1 MKQLRLILVIIL
13 SACWIGSWA
22 KGEQTITIN
31 GLTIGKSAKK
41 ITFSGEK
48 AMITYADGS
57 KQTENMG
64 LIQLAFTY
72 STNGG
77 IKKIETTGQKLVDTR
92 VYNLNGQY
100 VGTTLN
106 GLSKGVYIVNGK
118 KVVVK

>member
-13 SACWIGSWA
+13 LACWVGSWA
-22 KGEQTITIN
+22 KGKQTITIN

-64 LIQLAFTY
+64 FSFLLPILRMAALRTLKLLAK
-72 STNGG
+72 SW
-77 IKKIETTGQKLVDTR
+77 
-92 VYNLNGQY
+92 
-100 VGTTLN
+100 
-106 GLSKGVYIVNGK
+106 
-118 KVVVK
+118 

>member
-13 SACWIGSWA
+13 SACWVGSWA

-48 AMITYADGS
+48 AMIVYADGS
-57 KQTENMG
+57 KQIENMG
-64 LIQLAFTY
+64 LIQLSFTY

>member
-13 SACWIGSWA
+13 SVCWVGSWA

-48 AMITYADGS
+48 AMIIYADGS

-64 LIQLAFTY
+64 LIQLSFTY

>member
-48 AMITYADGS
+48 AMIVYADGS

-64 LIQLAFTY
+64 LIQLTFTY

-118 KVVVK
+118 KMIVK

>member
-13 SACWIGSWA
+13 SVCWVGSWA

-48 AMITYADGS
+48 AMIVYADGS

-64 LIQLAFTY
+64 LIQLTFTY

-118 KVVVK
+118 KAVVK

>member
-13 SACWIGSWA
+13 SVCWVGSWA

-48 AMITYADGS
+48 AMIVYADGS

-64 LIQLAFTY
+64 LIQLSFTY

-77 IKKIETTGQKLVDTR
+77 IKKIETADQKLVDTR

>member
-13 SACWIGSWA
+13 SVCWVGSWA

-48 AMITYADGS
+48 AMIVYADGS

-64 LIQLAFTY
+64 LIQFSFTY

-77 IKKIETTGQKLVDTR
+77 IKKIETAEQKLVDTR

-118 KVVVK
+118 KMIVK

>member
-13 SACWIGSWA
+13 SACWVGSWA

-48 AMITYADGS
+48 AMIVYADGS

-64 LIQLAFTY
+64 LIQLSFTY

-77 IKKIETTGQKLVDTR
+77 IKKIETAEQKLVDTR

>member
-13 SACWIGSWA
+13 SVCWVGSWA

-41 ITFSGEK
+41 ITFSREK

-64 LIQLAFTY
+64 LIQLSFTY

-77 IKKIETTGQKLVDTR
+77 IKKIETIGQKLVDTR

-100 VGTTLN
+100 VGTTFN

>member
-13 SACWIGSWA
+13 SACWIGLWA
-22 KGEQTITIN
+22 KGKQTITIN
-31 GLTIGKSAKK
+31 GLTIGKNAKK

-48 AMITYADGS
+48 AMIAYADGS

-64 LIQLAFTY
+64 LIQLSFTY

-77 IKKIETTGQKLVDTR
+77 IKNIETTGQKLVDTR
-92 VYNLNGQY
+92 AYNLKGQY

>member
-13 SACWIGSWA
+13 SACWSGSWA
-22 KGEQTITIN
+22 KGKQTITIN

-64 LIQLAFTY
+64 LIQLSFT
-72 STNGG
+72 
-77 IKKIETTGQKLVDTR
+77 LVDTR

-106 GLSKGVYIVNGK
+106 SLSKGVYIANGK

>member
-13 SACWIGSWA
+13 SVCWVGSWA

-48 AMITYADGS
+48 AMIVYADGS

-64 LIQLAFTY
+64 LIQFSFTY

-77 IKKIETTGQKLVDTR
+77 IKKIETAEQKLVDNR

>member
-64 LIQLAFTY
+64 LIQLSFTH

-77 IKKIETTGQKLVDTR
+77 IKKIETADQKSVDNR

>member
-48 AMITYADGS
+48 AMIVYADGS

-64 LIQLAFTY
+64 LIQLTFTY

-77 IKKIETTGQKLVDTR
+77 IKNIETTGQKLVDTR

>member
-13 SACWIGSWA
+13 SVCWVGSWA

-48 AMITYADGS
+48 AMIVYADGS

-64 LIQLAFTY
+64 LIQFSFTY

-77 IKKIETTGQKLVDTR
+77 IKKIETAGQKLVDTR
-92 VYNLNGQY
+92 VYNINGQY

>member
-48 AMITYADGS
+48 AMIVYADGS

-64 LIQLAFTY
+64 QIQLSFTY

-77 IKKIETTGQKLVDTR
+77 IKKIETADQKLVDTR

>member
-48 AMITYADGS
+48 AMIVYADGS
-57 KQTENMG
+57 KQTENMR
-64 LIQLAFTY
+64 LIQLSFTY

-77 IKKIETTGQKLVDTR
+77 IKKIETIGQKLVDTR

-100 VGTTLN
+100 VGTTFN

>member
-13 SACWIGSWA
+13 LACWVGSWA

-64 LIQLAFTY
+64 LIQLSFTY

>member
-13 SACWIGSWA
+13 SVCWVGSWA

-48 AMITYADGS
+48 AMIVYADGR

-64 LIQLAFTY
+64 LIQLTFTY

-100 VGTTLN
+100 VGATLN

-118 KVVVK
+118 KMIVK

>member
-64 LIQLAFTY
+64 LIQLSFTY

-77 IKKIETTGQKLVDTR
+77 IKKIETTGQKLVDNR

>member
-13 SACWIGSWA
+13 SVCWVGSWA

-48 AMITYADGS
+48 AMIVYADGS

-64 LIQLAFTY
+64 LIQFSFTY

-77 IKKIETTGQKLVDTR
+77 IKKIETAEQKLVDTR

>member
-13 SACWIGSWA
+13 SACWVGSWA

-48 AMITYADGS
+48 AMIVYADGS

-64 LIQLAFTY
+64 LIQLSFTY

-100 VGTTLN
+100 VGATLN

>member
-48 AMITYADGS
+48 AMIVYADGS

-64 LIQLAFTY
+64 LIQLSFTY

-77 IKKIETTGQKLVDTR
+77 IKKIETTGQKLVDNR

>member
-13 SACWIGSWA
+13 SASWSGSWA
-22 KGEQTITIN
+22 KGKQTITIN

-64 LIQLAFTY
+64 LIQLSFTY

>member
-1 MKQLRLILVIIL
+1 MKQFRLILVIIL

-22 KGEQTITIN
+22 KGKQTITSN

-64 LIQLAFTY
+64 LIQLSFTH

-77 IKKIETTGQKLVDTR
+77 IKKIETADQKSVDNR

>member
-13 SACWIGSWA
+13 SACWVGLWA

-48 AMITYADGS
+48 AMIVYADGS

-64 LIQLAFTY
+64 LIQLSFTY

-77 IKKIETTGQKLVDTR
+77 IKKIETTDQKLVDTR

>member
-13 SACWIGSWA
+13 SVCWVGSWA

-48 AMITYADGS
+48 AMIVYADGS

-64 LIQLAFTY
+64 LIQFSFTY

-92 VYNLNGQY
+92 VYNINGQY

>member
-13 SACWIGSWA
+13 SVCWVGSWA

-31 GLTIGKSAKK
+31 GLTIGKNAKK

-64 LIQLAFTY
+64 LIQLSFTY

-77 IKKIETTGQKLVDTR
+77 IKNIETTGQKLVDTR
-92 VYNLNGQY
+92 VYNINGQY

>member
-13 SACWIGSWA
+13 SVCWVGSWA

-64 LIQLAFTY
+64 LIQLSFTY

-77 IKKIETTGQKLVDTR
+77 IKKIETAEQKSVDTR

>member
-13 SACWIGSWA
+13 SVCWVGSWA

-31 GLTIGKSAKK
+31 GLTIGKSAQK

-48 AMITYADGS
+48 AMIVYADGS

-64 LIQLAFTY
+64 LIQFSFTY

>member
-13 SACWIGSWA
+13 SVCWVGSWA

-64 LIQLAFTY
+64 LIQLSFTY

-92 VYNLNGQY
+92 VYNFNGQY

>member
-48 AMITYADGS
+48 AMIVYTDGS

-64 LIQLAFTY
+64 LIQLSFTY

-100 VGTTLN
+100 VGTTFN

>member
-48 AMITYADGS
+48 AMIVYADGS
-57 KQTENMG
+57 KQTENMR
-64 LIQLAFTY
+64 LIQLSFTY

-77 IKKIETTGQKLVDTR
+77 IKNIETTGQKLVDTR

>member
-13 SACWIGSWA
+13 SVCWVVSWA
-22 KGEQTITIN
+22 KGEQTLTIN
-31 GLTIGKSAKK
+31 
-41 ITFSGEK
+41 
-48 AMITYADGS
+48 GS

-64 LIQLAFTY
+64 LIQFSFTY

-77 IKKIETTGQKLVDTR
+77 IKKIETAGQKLVDTR
-92 VYNLNGQY
+92 VYNINGQY

>member
-13 SACWIGSWA
+13 SACWVGSWA
-22 KGEQTITIN
+22 KGKQTITIN

-64 LIQLAFTY
+64 LIQLSFTY

-77 IKKIETTGQKLVDTR
+77 IKKIETAGQKLVDTR

-106 GLSKGVYIVNGK
+106 GLSKGVYIANGK

>member
-48 AMITYADGS
+48 AMIVYADGS

-64 LIQLAFTY
+64 QIQLSFTY

-77 IKKIETTGQKLVDTR
+77 IKKIETTDQKLVDTR

>member
-13 SACWIGSWA
+13 SACWIDSWA
-22 KGEQTITIN
+22 KGKQTITIN

-48 AMITYADGS
+48 AMIIYADGS

-64 LIQLAFTY
+64 LIQLSFTY

>member
-13 SACWIGSWA
+13 SVCWVGSWA

-48 AMITYADGS
+48 AMIVYADGS

-64 LIQLAFTY
+64 LIQFSFTY

>member
-13 SACWIGSWA
+13 SACWVGLWA
-22 KGEQTITIN
+22 KGKQTITIN

-48 AMITYADGS
+48 VMITYADGS

-64 LIQLAFTY
+64 LIQLSFTY

-77 IKKIETTGQKLVDTR
+77 IKNIETTGQKLVDTR